1 MLVRNSWYVAAWA
14 SEIGAEKP
22 LGRTILNEPVVM
34 FRSRDGSV
42 AALEGRCAHRRMPLA
57 HGKVIEDRLVCCY
70 HGLQYDASG
79 RCVRVPGQAEV
90 PGNIRLRRY
99 PAAERYGAVWLW
111 MGAPDLADES
121 TIFKCELPERDR
133 SACHPF
139 YFHVKANYLYLNDN
153 LSDLLHQAYLHNPSF
168 GGETHSLGETI
179 PEIRETGGQ
188 ILVRWE
194 WDSVPVPGTFREKGR
209 ISAVG
214 DGWNHSVYQ
223 PPSFYINATGFAEAG
238 TGKNAS
244 GLPEGAGKLSITI
257 YQLITPE
264 TERSTHFFKIVHCGW
279 PPELLPHLPAL
290 VERVNLEDIWACEE
304 QQRMEDIDAAAPM
317 ATIPTD
323 RAVVAMRRA
332 LRRMYLKERP
342 RAESDGDGSC
352 T

>member
-79 RCVRVPGQAEV
+79 RCVRVPGQADV

-179 PEIRETGGQ
+179 PEILPFSVTGTC
-188 ILVRWE
+188 R
-194 WDSVPVPGTFREKGR
+194 K
-209 ISAVG
+209 
-214 DGWNHSVYQ
+214 
-223 PPSFYINATGFAEAG
+223 PPSFIAFNASIARLSSAMVTGFGVIACPRWVVA
-238 TGKNAS
+238 TWLPLAS
-244 GLPEGAGKLSITI
+244 KRTASRPVKMPHRRSSVSTMR
-257 YQLITPE
+257 
-264 TERSTHFFKIVHCGW
+264 TE
-279 PPELLPHLPAL
+279 PAL
-290 VERVNLEDIWACEE
+290 LSPISRQAC
-304 QQRMEDIDAAAPM
+304 
-317 ATIPTD
+317 
-323 RAVVAMRRA
+323 
-332 LRRMYLKERP
+332 
-342 RAESDGDGSC
+342 
-352 T
+352 